1 MARILLVEDDV
12 ILSETLVELL
22 EFEGYDVS
30 LAGSGNEALEL
41 SSKGEFELFILDVNI
56 PDFNGF
62 ELLEMLRN
70 ANNLTPAIF
79 LTSMNDIKSLSRGFE
94 LGAEDYIKKPFDF
107 DELIVR
113 IKAILRKSF
122 DSKSDEMNYGEL
134 VYKISTNELIDLNG
148 KVIIVR
154 PQEKKLL
161 QIFFKHIDKTLA
173 KEDLLYELGSENEAS
188 EGALRVYLTKLRK
201 LGLVIVSQK
210 GVGYKLATAS

>member
-1 MARILLVEDDV
+1 MARILLVEDDE

-22 EFEGYDVS
+22 EFEGYDIS
-30 LAGSGNEALEL
+30 LAGSGNLALEL
-41 SSKGEFELFILDVNI
+41 SSRGEFELFILDVNI

-62 ELLEMLRN
+62 ELLEMLRD
-70 ANNLTPAIF
+70 AKNLTPAIF

-94 LGAEDYIKKPFDF
+94 LGAEDYVKKPFDF

-122 DSKSDEMNYGEL
+122 DSKDDFISYGDL
-134 VYKISTNELIDLNG
+134 QYKISTNELIDTYDE
-148 KVIIVR
+148 VIIVR

-161 QIFFKHIDKTLA
+161 QVFFKHIDKTIP
-173 KEDLLYELGSENEAS
+173 KDDLLYELGSEGEAS

-201 LGLVIVSQK
+201 LGLNIVSQK
-210 GVGYKLATAS
+210 GVGYKLASID

>member
-1 MARILLVEDDV
+1 MARILLVEDDL

-22 EFEGYDVS
+22 EFEGYDVA
-30 LAGSGNEALEL
+30 LAGSGNEALEF

-62 ELLEMLRN
+62 ELLRMLRDAQN
-70 ANNLTPAIF
+70 ITPAIF
-79 LTSMNDIKSLSRGFE
+79 LTSMNDIKSLSLGFE

-122 DSKSDEMNYGEL
+122 DSKNDEICYGQL
-134 VYKISTNELIDLNG
+134 VYKISTNDLIDLSG
-148 KVIIVR
+148 EVIIVR

-161 QIFFKHIDKTLA
+161 QVFFKNMDKTLV
-173 KEDLLYELGSENEAS
+173 KEDLLYELGGDSEAS

-201 LGLVIVSQK
+201 LGLNIVSQK
-210 GVGYKLATAS
+210 GVGYKLATVS

>member
-41 SSKGEFELFILDVNI
+41 SSKCEFELFILDVNI

-62 ELLEMLRN
+62 ELLEMLRD

-122 DSKSDEMNYGEL
+122 DSKGDEMIYGEL
-134 VYKISTNELIDLNG
+134 VYKISTNDLIDING

-173 KEDLLYELGSENEAS
+173 KEDLLYELGSDNEAS

>member
-22 EFEGYDVS
+22 EFEGYDIS
-30 LAGSGNEALEL
+30 LAGSGNIALEL

-62 ELLEMLRN
+62 ELLEMLRD
-70 ANNLTPAIF
+70 AKNLTPAIF

-94 LGAEDYIKKPFDF
+94 LGAEDYVKKPFDF
-107 DELIVR
+107 DELIIR

-122 DSKSDEMNYGEL
+122 DSKSDEIIYGEL
-134 VYKISTNELIDLNG
+134 VYKISTNELIDLNAN
-148 KVIIVR
+148 VVIVR

-161 QIFFKHIDKTLA
+161 QIFFKHIDKTLP
-173 KEDLLYELGSENEAS
+173 KDSLLYELGSEGEAS

-201 LGLVIVSQK
+201 LGLNIVSQK
-210 GVGYKLATAS
+210 GVGYKLASLN

>member
-1 MARILLVEDDV
+1 MARILLVEDDL

-62 ELLEMLRN
+62 ELLEMLRD
-70 ANNLTPAIF
+70 ADNLTPALF

-113 IKAILRKSF
+113 IKAIMRKSF
-122 DSKSDEMNYGEL
+122 DSKTDKIIYNNL
-134 VYKISTNELIDLNG
+134 VYKISTNELFDEHNEL
-148 KVIIVR
+148 IIVR
-154 PQEKKLL
+154 PQERKLL
-161 QIFFKHIDKTLA
+161 QIFFKHLDKTLP
-173 KEDLLYELGSENEAS
+173 KDDLLYELGSQNESS

-201 LGLVIVSQK
+201 LGLNIVSQK
-210 GVGYKLATAS
+210 GVGYKLATGK

>member
-30 LAGSGNEALEL
+30 LSGSGNEALEL

-173 KEDLLYELGSENEAS
+173 KEDLLYELGSESEAS

>member
-1 MARILLVEDDV
+1 MARILLVEDDE

-22 EFEGYDVS
+22 EFEGYELS
-30 LAGSGNEALEL
+30 LATSGDSALEI
-41 SSKGEFELFILDVNI
+41 SVQGEFELFILDVNI

-62 ELLEMLRN
+62 TLLEMLREASN
-70 ANNLTPAIF
+70 TTPAIF

-122 DSKSDEMNYGEL
+122 DAKSDSVNYGALKYTIATNELFDAKGEL
-134 VYKISTNELIDLNG
+134 V
-148 KVIIVR
+148 IVR

-161 QIFFKHIDKTLA
+161 QIFFKNIDKTVP
-173 KEDLLYELGSENEAS
+173 KDELLYELRGDGEAS
-188 EGALRVYLTKLRK
+188 EGALRVYLSKLRK
-201 LGLVIVSQK
+201 VGLSIVSQK
-210 GVGYKLATAS
+210 GVGYKLASIS

>member
-1 MARILLVEDDV
+1 MARLLLVEDDE

-22 EFEGYDVS
+22 EFEGYSVS
-30 LAGSGNEALEL
+30 LATSGNKALEI
-41 SSKGEFELFILDVNI
+41 SSQSEFELFILDVNI

-62 ELLEMLRN
+62 ELLEMLRD
-70 ANNLTPAIF
+70 ANNITPAIF

-122 DSKSDEMNYGEL
+122 DAKSDELLYGEFK
-134 VYKISTNELIDLNG
+134 YTISTNELHDTKGVLIN
-148 KVIIVR
+148 VR

-161 QIFFKHIDKTLA
+161 QIFFKNLDKTVS
-173 KEDLLYELGSENEAS
+173 KDELLYELDADGDAS
-188 EGALRVYLTKLRK
+188 EGALRVYLSKLRK
-201 LGLVIVSQK
+201 LGLSIISQK
-210 GVGYKLATAS
+210 GVGYKLVSIT

>member
-1 MARILLVEDDV
+1 MARILLVEDDE
-12 ILSETLVELL
+12 ILSQTLVELL
-22 EFEGYDVS
+22 EFEGYNIS
-30 LAGSGNEALEL
+30 LSGTGNEALEL
-41 SSKGEFELFILDVNI
+41 SSASEFELFILDVNI

-62 ELLEMLRN
+62 ELLAMLREASN
-70 ANNLTPAIF
+70 MTPTIF
-79 LTSMNDIKSLSRGFE
+79 LTSMNDIASLSRGFE

-122 DSKSDEMNYGEL
+122 DSMSDEISYANL
-134 VYKISTNELIDLNG
+134 TYKISTNELLDE
-148 KVIIVR
+148 KKQVIIVR

-161 QIFFKHIDKTLA
+161 QIFFKNIDKTLA
-173 KEDLLYELGSENEAS
+173 KDDLLYELGGDNEAS

-210 GVGYKLATAS
+210 GVGYKLASSS

>member
-30 LAGSGNEALEL
+30 LSGSGNEALEL

-134 VYKISTNELIDLNG
+134 IYKISTNELIDLNG

-173 KEDLLYELGSENEAS
+173 KEDLLYELGSDNEAS